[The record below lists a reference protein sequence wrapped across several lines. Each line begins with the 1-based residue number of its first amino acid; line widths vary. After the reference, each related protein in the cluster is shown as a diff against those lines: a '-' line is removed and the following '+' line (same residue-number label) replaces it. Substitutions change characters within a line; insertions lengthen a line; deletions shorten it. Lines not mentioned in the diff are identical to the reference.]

1 MTRYQSV
8 QKLDEKDAIEV
19 TLLHDIGAVLAK
31 MLSCPGIDE
40 PSSESIWRSQ
50 AIAWT

>member
-8 QKLDEKDAIEV
+8 QNFDEKDAIEV

-31 MLSCPGIDE
+31 MLSGRDIDE
-40 PSSESIWRSQ
+40 PSSTWRSQ